1 MLADSFRQAA
11 DSGNHGKLVG
21 ALAEDVVFRSP
32 IVFKP
37 YEGRDA
43 VAPIL
48 AAVFTVFEDFR
59 YVDQLEG
66 ENSATLLFK
75 ARVGDRELDGLDYLR
90 FGEDGLVSELTVMV
104 RPLSAAN
111 ALAET
116 MRARLEALAAGA

>member
-1 MLADSFRQAA
+1 MAVLS
-11 DSGNHGKLVG
+11 
-21 ALAEDVVFRSP
+21 EDVVFRSP

-37 YEGRDA
+37 YEGREA

-66 ENSATLLFK
+66 EKSATLLFK
-75 ARVGDRELDGLDYLR
+75 ARVGERELDGLDYLR
-90 FGEDGLVSELTVMV
+90 FGEDGLVSEMTVMV

-116 MRARLEALAAGA
+116 MRARLEALSAS

>member
-1 MLADSFRQAA
+1 LLADSFRQAA
-11 DSGNHGKLVG
+11 ESGDHGKLMG

-59 YVDQLEG
+59 YVDQLES

-104 RPLSAAN
+104 RPLSAAK